1 MSAFEVSCPQCG
13 MKLKV
18 PDRSF
23 LGKKAKCG
31 GCEHRFV
38 IEEPTVADEVQFQ
51 LAQPA
56 GDGSSTVVGVFARYV
71 PEDTPVTP
79 RSTGRFAPTPP
90 AAPPA
95 PPPPPFPGVGLPAA
109 GAAPGPSLDLL
120 SAPAVAAASSPLK
133 KKRRRGNW
141 STVIALIVIVALAGG
156 GAYYAMNLPAPA
168 EKGAGKTNKTGKSKP
183 AAKKPAA
190 TEEPVVAELPTAE
203 YQPADGVKPL
213 ELFNLPGGAYAI
225 IHLRPAELWAKG
237 GTAEE
242 VLACLGPFAKWA
254 ETEIERVC
262 LSPVSEIEETL
273 FALIPTTKGEPP
285 ELAIVVRTKTE
296 LKRSALFDKFDGEQ
310 MDDLARPYVKGAKQA
325 YVVADNKT
333 YAICPAALAAE
344 MVEAG
349 SKPALV
355 QDSLQE
361 LLYKTDRSQPLSI
374 VFMPEAVREDAPFVA
389 PVGTS
394 LLGHLLDWFGD
405 DVEAVAWSMR
415 VAPRFESH
423 LLMRNAV
430 VTSTKALATSV
441 KAKLKQTPHDLL
453 AVVEQSHPKQLGRR
467 KVIGRFPAMSQVF
480 AKSTRL
486 STGPRLVALETE
498 LPERAG
504 PNLALASLLTWDVAQ
519 QPDYGTQ
526 RAKPS
531 ADAPSAAPGEP
542 TGSLA
547 DRLKKVISVDFRDE
561 FLYSALDFIG
571 EDTGTKFKLEGND
584 LKMAGIT
591 QNERQTFKMENQPA
605 TAILFSMLDKKG
617 LCVVLDE
624 KEKRVVVTTKVAAQ
638 EKGLAPYPLDPPK

>member
-23 LGKKAKCG
+23 LGKKAKCS

-71 PEDTPVTP
+71 AEEAPATP
-79 RSTGRFAPTPP
+79 RSTGRFAASPP
-90 AAPPA
+90 VAPPA
-95 PPPPPFPGVGLPAA
+95 QAPLPGVGMPSA
-109 GAAPGPSLDLL
+109 GAAPGPNLDLL
-120 SAPAVAAASSPLK
+120 SGPAVAAASSPIR

-141 STVIALIVIVALAGG
+141 STLIAFLVVAAVAGG

-168 EKGAGKTNKTGKSKP
+168 EKAAGKSTKTTKSKP
-183 AAKKPAA
+183 GAKKPAA
-190 TEEPVVAELPTAE
+190 SEEPVVAELPTAE
-203 YQPADGVKPL
+203 YQPADGSKPI
-213 ELFNLPGGAYAI
+213 ELFNLPGGAYAV
-225 IHLRPAELWAKG
+225 IHVRPAELWAKG
-237 GTAEE
+237 GTTEE
-242 VLACLGPFAKWA
+242 VLACLGPLAKWA
-254 ETEIERVC
+254 EAEMERVC
-262 LSPVSEIEETL
+262 LSPVAEIEEAL

-285 ELAIVVRTKTE
+285 ELAVVVRTKTE

-310 MDDLARPYVKGAKQA
+310 MDDLARPYVKGEKQA
-325 YVVADNKT
+325 FVVADNET
-333 YAICPAALAAE
+333 YAICPAVLAAE

-349 SKPALV
+349 TKPAVV

-361 LLYKTDRSQPLSI
+361 LLYRTDRTQPLTI
-374 VFMPEAVREDAPFVA
+374 VFLPAAVREDAPFVA

-405 DVEAVAWSMR
+405 DVEAVAWSLR
-415 VAPRFESH
+415 LAPKFESH

-430 VTSTKALATSV
+430 VTTTKALATSV

-453 AVVEQSHPKQLGRR
+453 TVVEQSHPKQLGRR

-504 PNLALASLLTWDVAQ
+504 PNLALASLLTWDVVQ
-519 QPDYGTQ
+519 QADYGTE
-526 RAKPS
+526 RAKP
-531 ADAPSAAPGEP
+531 ATDAPSAAPGEP
-542 TGSLA
+542 SGSLA

-624 KEKRVVVTTKVAAQ
+624 KEKRVVVTTKVAAK
-638 EKGLAPYPLDPPK
+638 EKGLTPFPLEPPK